1 MLPYVEYL
9 PEVLVEQK
17 ELLAIGAVVD
27 QQLLLLQTQVEQLLR
42 NRYIDTADASTLK
55 RLLAILGLDY
65 NPDMSLDEQRNQIK
79 ARKQMRFI
87 TNLQRI
93 RAMLAEI
100 TGNDATLSMDYDTL
114 LMTVRVALSSKHN
127 FSIVQELLTDI
138 VPANLVL
145 NVSLL
150 YNQHSYLAGF
160 THAQL
165 AAFTHKQLREDV
177 LHD

>member
-9 PEVLVEQK
+9 PEVLAEQK

-100 TGNDATLSMDYDTL
+100 NGNDATLSMDYDTL
-114 LMTVRVALSSKHN
+114 VMTVRVALSSKHN
-127 FSIVQELLTDI
+127 FSTVQELLTDI

-145 NVSLL
+145 DVSLL